1 MFARRVRGL
10 PSQGRLCRYVSA
22 VLLLVLLSILSDGAT
37 AGKTVQEKL
46 DAHRFPKLW
55 NDLELGGLEDLTW
68 TYYDQCSPPQPGADL
83 DLIPWWDIISL
94 DVEVMENSPA
104 KLAEM
109 RLANPDLVVLSYWG
123 AVLWSTSDQSC
134 SGWNEIRCSFGTRI
148 EDDWYVYDSQGSRVF
163 AFSNYLCSSYL
174 MDIRSDWQTEV
185 PSFLHTDV
193 LSSDLWD
200 GIFFDWIEDAVC
212 WCADD
217 IDLDRDGT
225 PDACSTVDS
234 VFLTGRQAMLD
245 ACRVLEGNGT
255 LLIGNGGWCGTTA
268 VYSSALNG
276 MLIEDFAYAVD
287 WPGPLERVRQMLED
301 GVPPEVCALL
311 STGRHDNYQELRY
324 GLCSALMLGCYF
336 AYDGHQNCDV
346 GGAPAPCGHHATWWY
361 DEYSINASGWPTGD
375 ASSKGYLGDPLGPA
389 YAAGNP
395 SILLETALE
404 TGTPQADTVAWRR
417 DFEHGVALVNPS
429 DSPELVIL
437 GGTYYRFHG
446 IQDPVT
452 NDGAAVTQMTV
463 PARDGLI
470 LLSDIVPASNQPPTG
485 CAGPDQYVEVGPIL
499 FADGFEDGDAAGW
512 EKDPASA
519 WSVIDD
525 GGSKVYRGVPPVLGQ
540 EATETWVQATWG
552 DAIYQT
558 RIKLVDDEHAGI
570 NFRAYSCG
578 QYAVWIG
585 HGDFALTRHIWCED
599 DWQVLGEAGLDSDTW
614 HNVWTVIDG
623 TKIQVFV
630 DGELKVEAHDPAPLP
645 SGTIQYFAKNTEI
658 YLDDIVVAKPV
669 FLNGSSSTDPN
680 CAIGDVLSYQW
691 EFLMK
696 PGSSQA
702 SLSDP
707 NTMNPVFVA
716 DVAGV
721 YHLRLTV
728 TDAAGEADTDS
739 VRIYAGVDSAAVY
752 KATAEGD
759 VRADGTF
766 HANEFLSGS
775 ADVAEWVHVSEF
787 AAPGDLIVLD
797 PACPDMYSPSQRPCS
812 SLIAGVISS
821 YPGVTLGHDSK
832 TDAQALLALVGI
844 VPVKVTNEGGPIQP
858 GDLLVS
864 SSTPGH
870 AMRWS
875 GPDPCPC
882 SLVGKALEP
891 MTEKEGL
898 VLVLLTAH

>member
-1 MFARRVRGL
+1 MLGTGVRSL
-10 PSQGRLCRYVSA
+10 PSQGRRCRYVSV
-22 VLLLVLLSILSDGAT
+22 VLLLALLLTLLGTAT
-37 AGKTVQEKL
+37 VGKTVQEKL
-46 DAHRFPKLW
+46 DAHQFPKLW
-55 NDLELGGLEDLTW
+55 NDLELGGLEDLSW
-68 TYYDQCSPPQPGADL
+68 TYNDQCSPPQPGADRE
-83 DLIPWWDIISL
+83 LIPWWDIISL
-94 DVEVMENSPA
+94 DVETMENTPD
-104 KLAEM
+104 KLAQI
-109 RLANPDLVVLSYWG
+109 RLENPNLVALSYWG

-134 SGWNEIRCSFGTRI
+134 TGWNEVRCSFGTRI
-148 EDDWYVYDSQGSRVF
+148 EDDWHVYDSQGSRVF

-245 ACRVLEGNGT
+245 VCRVLEGSEA
-255 LLIGNGGWCGTTA
+255 LLIGNGGWGGTTV

-276 MLIEDFAYAVD
+276 MMIEDFAYAVD
-287 WPGPLERVRQMLED
+287 WSGPMERVRQMLEN
-301 GVPPEVCALL
+301 GVPPRVCALQ

-324 GLCSALMLGCYF
+324 GLCSALTLGCYF
-336 AYDGHQNCDV
+336 AYDGHQNCEV

-361 DEYSINASGWPTGD
+361 DEYSVNDSGWPTGD
-375 ASSKGYLGDPLGPA
+375 ASGKGYLGDPLGPS

-395 SILLETALE
+395 TVLLETALE
-404 TGTPQADTVAWRR
+404 TGIPQADTLAWRR
-417 DFEHGVALVNPS
+417 DFQHGVALVNPS
-429 DSPELVIL
+429 DMPELVIL

-452 NDGAAVTQMTV
+452 NDGAAVTQVTV

-485 CAGPDQYVEVGPIL
+485 RAGPDQYVEVGPIL
-499 FADGFEDGDAAGW
+499 FADGFEDGDADGW
-512 EKDPASA
+512 GKEPASA

-525 GGSKVYRGVPPVLGQ
+525 GGNRVYRGVPPVLGQ

-552 DAIYQT
+552 DAIYRT
-558 RIKLVDDEHAGI
+558 RVKLVDNEHAGI
-570 NFRAYSCG
+570 NFRAYDCG

-585 HGDFALTRHIWCED
+585 RGDFELTRHIWCDD
-599 DWQVLGEAGLDSDTW
+599 DWQSLGGAGLTSEAW
-614 HNVWTVIDG
+614 HDVWTVIDG
-623 TKIQVFV
+623 TQVQVYV

-645 SGTIQYFAKNTEI
+645 SGSIQYYAKDTEI
-658 YLDDIVVAKPV
+658 YLDDIVVAEPV
-669 FLNGSSSTDPN
+669 FLDGSSSTDPN
-680 CAIGDVLSYQW
+680 CAIGDVLSYHW
-691 EFLMK
+691 EFLSK
-696 PGSSQA
+696 PGSSQTL
-702 SLSDP
+702 LSDP
-707 NTMNPVFVA
+707 NAANPVFVA

-728 TDAAGEADTDS
+728 TDAAGETDTDD
-739 VRIYAGVDSAAVY
+739 VRIYADVDSPAVL
-752 KATAEGD
+752 KVTPEGD

-766 HANEFLSGS
+766 HAAQFLSGS
-775 ADVAEWVHVSEF
+775 ADVAEWVRVSEPV
-787 AAPGDLIVLD
+787 AAGDLMEFD
-797 PACPDMYSPSQRPCS
+797 PACATSYRRSCSACSP
-812 SLIAGVISS
+812 LVAGVISTE
-821 YPGVTLGHDSK
+821 PGVVLGQGNSSV
-832 TDAQALLALVGI
+832 QRALLALAGI
-844 VPVKVTNEGGPIQP
+844 VLVEVTDEGGPIQP

-875 GPDPCPC
+875 GSDPCPC
-882 SLVGKALEP
+882 ALVGKALEP
-891 MTEKEGL
+891 MTDEIGMI
-898 VLVLLTAH
+898 LVLLTAH